1 MILYTDEIEICNPL
15 GSQASVNKLLM
26 VYYTLGN
33 VDPKFRSKLAAVRL
47 LAIAKANDIDECGVD
62 VVLQKIDEDLQ
73 LLYNGVKI
81 QTQNGEMN
89 LFGAVVS
96 VCGDTLAQHELA
108 GFKEGVGFAYS
119 KCRHCECTFEEM
131 QRNFD
136 KQSFTKRTVEKKH

>member
-1 MILYTDEIEICNPL
+1 MILYTDKIEICNPL
-15 GSQASVNKLLM
+15 GSHASVNKLLM

-33 VDPKFRSKLAAVRL
+33 IDPKFRSKLSAIRL

-62 VVLQKIDEDLQ
+62 VLLQKNDEDLQ

-81 QTQNGEMN
+81 LTQNGEMD
-89 LFGAVVS
+89 LFGAVIS

-108 GFKEGVGFAYS
+108 GFKEGVGFSYS
-119 KCRHCECTFEEM
+119 KCRHCECTFEEI

-136 KQSFTKRTVEKKH
+136 KQFYQKDSGKKH